1 MRILKYLFLVFLFY
15 IYCFSLVFTFFPVSS
30 KIILALVGIAYV
42 IIKLLTNKYKIKKEY
57 VWILGFSFFVCF
69 WDILISYVSGYKQ
82 FHFID
87 YMMTPIS
94 SVFGAGLLYEYSK
107 KIINSEDKF
116 LLFFVFIVFSEC
128 VLTLAMNLTP
138 SLYNM
143 VMNIQIT
150 DMGDKEVNDI
160 EGHFRMI
167 GIGKAVFFGVLP
179 ICTFALLSC
188 SYLLIKNIAS
198 FWQKT
203 FVVVSFIIISITYF
217 FCARTTIAIV
227 AIAIFYLLYNL
238 KSVGVK
244 NFMVFIVVVLLT
256 IVLSVKFIELYFNDS
271 MLEWALGFI
280 VDKDMDTES
289 VDGLVNWWKNTEFS
303 PITFIVGDGCYS
315 NPDGTYYGH
324 VDVGWFRIIYYSGI
338 IGVFLILFFHYK
350 LSLFIYKYCRTREM
364 KLMLMLLLLSYCL
377 ILLKGDTILLAY
389 FILFLVYYSKGIFD
403 KKSTGISKKI
413 ATNNIKYDV

>member
-1 MRILKYLFLVFLFY
+1 
-15 IYCFSLVFTFFPVSS
+15 
-30 KIILALVGIAYV
+30 
-42 IIKLLTNKYKIKKEY
+42 
-57 VWILGFSFFVCF
+57 
-69 WDILISYVSGYKQ
+69 
-82 FHFID
+82 
-87 YMMTPIS
+87 
-94 SVFGAGLLYEYSK
+94 
-107 KIINSEDKF
+107 
-116 LLFFVFIVFSEC
+116 
-128 VLTLAMNLTP
+128 
-138 SLYNM
+138 
-143 VMNIQIT
+143 
-150 DMGDKEVNDI
+150 
-160 EGHFRMI
+160 
-167 GIGKAVFFGVLP
+167 
-179 ICTFALLSC
+179 
-188 SYLLIKNIAS
+188 
-198 FWQKT
+198 
-203 FVVVSFIIISITYF
+203 
-217 FCARTTIAIV
+217 
-227 AIAIFYLLYNL
+227 
-238 KSVGVK
+238 
-244 NFMVFIVVVLLT
+244 MVFIVVVLLT